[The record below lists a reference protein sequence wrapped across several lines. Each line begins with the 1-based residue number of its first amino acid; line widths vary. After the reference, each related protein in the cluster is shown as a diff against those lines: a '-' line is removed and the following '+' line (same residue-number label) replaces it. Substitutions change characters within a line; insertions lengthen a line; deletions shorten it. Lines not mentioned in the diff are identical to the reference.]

1 MKSHRSI
8 LAASLLTAL
17 VGSTT
22 AAVAAP
28 SVETPTGTLDLIT
41 VSTAGEQVQVKS
53 SLGGASRTL
62 SGDGRYV
69 VFSSPDE
76 DLVRRDRNGHDDVFL
91 RDRVAGTTTLISVTA
106 DGKPLDDHSIEPTI
120 SADGRYVAF
129 TSFSDQLVRG
139 DRNGVLDVFVKDLET
154 GKVRLVS
161 LTSAEKPREADSFYP
176 QISANGR
183 HVAFQTFSSF
193 AVTDDDRREDV
204 YVRNLVKGTTEQVSL
219 TPKGIDITLPVLVG
233 GISDNGSRVSFGNRF
248 GVMVRDVATNE
259 TFVVRRENYHDA
271 SLGRPTISGNGEYIA
286 FSSLAADLLPGAEGE
301 WTEVVRADVETGRLV
316 HVSVPADGESAPTED
331 SFGPTLDRTG
341 NLVAFVSISSTIV
354 EGDTNKAPDV
364 FVRDIE
370 AGTTTLASANPKG
383 EPGNSHSGRSA
394 QSSISRDG
402 RTVVFTTYATN
413 LGFEDTNKALDIV
426 TWTRRES

>member
-1 MKSHRSI
+1 MTSHRSV
-8 LAASLLTAL
+8 LAATMLTAL
-17 VGSTT
+17 IGSST

-41 VSTAGEQVQVKS
+41 VSTSGQQAQGKAG
-53 SLGGASRTL
+53 LGGASRTL

-69 VFSSPDE
+69 VFESPDD
-76 DLVRRDRNGHDDVFL
+76 DLVRGDRNGRHDVFV
-91 RDRVAGTTTLISVTA
+91 RDRVAGITELVSVTA
-106 DGKPLDDHSIEPTI
+106 DGKPLGRHSIDPTI

-129 TSFSDQLVRG
+129 TSFSDRLVRG

-154 GKVRLVS
+154 DKVRLVS
-161 LTSAEKPREADSFYP
+161 RTSEEKPGDANSFYP

-193 AVTDDDRREDV
+193 AASDEDRREDV
-204 YVRNLVKGTTEQVSL
+204 YVRHLVKGTTEQVSL
-219 TPKGIDITLPVLVG
+219 TPRGRDITLPVLVG

-248 GVMVRDVATNE
+248 GVMVRDVATDA
-259 TFVVRRENYHDA
+259 TFVVRRELDHHA
-271 SLGRPTISGNGEYIA
+271 SLGRPTISGNGQYIA
-286 FSSLAADLLPGAEGE
+286 FSSLAADLVPGARGRF
-301 WTEVVRADVETGRLV
+301 TEVVRADVETGELE
-316 HVSVPADGESAPTED
+316 HVSVPADGRSAPTED

-341 NLVAFVSISSTIV
+341 NLVAFVSISRTIV
-354 EGDTNKAPDV
+354 EGDHNEASDV

-370 AGTTTLASANPKG
+370 AGTTTLASANPYG

-402 RTVVFTTYATN
+402 TTVVFTTYSTD
-413 LGFEDTNKALDIV
+413 LGFEDTNEAVDIV
-426 TWTRRES
+426 TWTRHGS